1 MEKDDLSDI
10 LGFSHKAISRV
21 YRESLKKEKISTE
34 LQFSGENALLRM
46 ARLLRVDRN
55 SDTNNH

>member
-1 MEKDDLSDI
+1 MKKGDLSDI
-10 LGFSHKAISRV
+10 LGFSHKAICRV
-21 YRESLKKEKISTE
+21 SRESSKKEKIPSE